1 MEGWLSSYVG
11 SGIGYR
17 RPHRAALLDPS
28 LAHAPGVLEV
38 IPDHFF
44 AEPSEI
50 EPLAAWPLVFHDV
63 GLSIGTAPGAADEV
77 VRRRI
82 ERIRELVRRAR
93 PFLFSDHLA
102 ITRSPSGVD
111 LGHLCPV
118 LPDRRTLDLVCDRVR
133 ALADALEVPV
143 ALENIAH
150 PFELEGDLTEA
161 EFFCELVRRTGCG
174 MLLDLTNLVLDARNF
189 GFDAAER
196 LDAYPLEAVW
206 QVHLAGGVRV
216 GRFWVDSHG
225 APVGRMELGLLAR
238 MRRRATALRAI
249 VVERDQNL
257 PPLAE
262 LLREAREAERA
273 WHTEQPMETACP
285 PI

>member
-1 MEGWLSSYVG
+1 MEARVKAYVG

-17 RPHRAALLDPS
+17 REHRAALLDPS
-28 LAHAPGVLEV
+28 LTGRPPVLEA

-44 AEPSEI
+44 ADPSEI
-50 EPLAAWPLVFHDV
+50 DPLAGWPLVFHDV

-77 VRRRI
+77 VRRRV
-82 ERIRELVRRAR
+82 ERIRALVHRAR
-93 PFLFSDHLA
+93 PLLFSDHLA

-118 LPDRRTLDLVCDRVR
+118 LPDRRTLELVCDRVR
-133 ALADALEVPV
+133 ALQDLLRVPV

-150 PFELEGDLTEA
+150 PFELEGSFTEA
-161 EFFCELVRRTGCG
+161 ELFCEIVRRTGCG

-189 GFDAAER
+189 GFDAAAR
-196 LDAYPLEAVW
+196 LDMYPLEAVW

-225 APVGRMELGLLAR
+225 AAVGRSELGLLAR
-238 MRRRATALRAI
+238 MRRRAGALRAI

-257 PPLAE
+257 PPLHE
-262 LLREAREAERA
+262 LVAEAREAERA
-273 WHTEQPMETACP
+273 WRSEEPMETACP

>member
-1 MEGWLSSYVG
+1 MEARVKGYVG
-11 SGIGYR
+11 CGIGYR
-17 RPHRAALLDPS
+17 REHRTALLDPS
-28 LAHAPGVLEV
+28 LAGGPRVLEV

-44 AEPSEI
+44 ANPSEI
-50 EPLAAWPLVFHDV
+50 EPLVAWPLVFHDV

-77 VRRRI
+77 AQRRVD
-82 ERIRELVRRAR
+82 RIRALVQRAR

-102 ITRSPSGVD
+102 VTRSPAGID

-118 LPDRRTLDLVCDRVR
+118 LPDRRTLELVCDRVR
-133 ALADALEVPV
+133 ALEDLLQVPV

-150 PFELEGDLTEA
+150 PFELEGGFTEA
-161 EFFCELVRRTGCG
+161 ELFCEIVRRTGCG
-174 MLLDLTNLVLDARNF
+174 MLLDLTNLVLDAKNF

-196 LDAYPLEAVW
+196 LEAYPLEAVW

-225 APVGRMELGLLAR
+225 AAVGRTELGLLAR
-238 MRRRATALRAI
+238 MRRRASALRAV

-257 PPLAE
+257 PPLHE
-262 LLREAREAERA
+262 LVAEAREAERA
-273 WHTEQPMETACP
+273 WRSKEPMETACP